1 MMKKH
6 WLVLLC
12 AVALYLP
19 GCVIGYDSTLF
30 VTQSNVGLN
39 VGTKPPIF
47 EMSIARREGV
57 IAPGFEGGQ
66 TPPVM
71 ASFRTDSNPFSRFFF
86 GVKSTFAGGDAAVAL
101 SQVSKVS
108 NDNSA
113 VCLSERP
120 KTKTILG
127 VFDVSIPEKG
137 AVEPFLFGTDTT
149 FGLKVT
155 WGTSGEFPD
164 SVRLGFNRTE
174 FAWAPV
180 FGTDVTKCKI
190 PGTKQDG
197 SERDGTYAVWMP
209 PFLAVLDN
217 DVQLGSRAQ
226 TGALDKDVKTGT
238 PDQTG
243 VKWLQYFAT
252 GKSATTLASQNEV
265 RKVMMERMD
274 PAVTYPGTLKPI
286 SEALLKRQLTL
297 QDKRSKLT
305 DKNQITKILT
315 AGECEIRP
323 NTEPIDNLQ
332 DCIADARDE
341 EKITKLERAFGAR

>member
-1 MMKKH
+1 MIKKH

-12 AVALYLP
+12 AVAPYLQ

-71 ASFRTDSNPFSRFFF
+71 ASFRTDSNPFSRFFL

-108 NDNSA
+108 NDNSV
-113 VCLSERP
+113 VCLSEKP
-120 KTKTILG
+120 KKKTILG

-197 SERDGTYAVWMP
+197 TERDGTYAVWMP

-226 TGALDKDVKTGT
+226 TGVN
-238 PDQTG
+238 
-243 VKWLQYFAT
+243 WLQYFAT

-286 SEALLKRQLTL
+286 SEALQTRKLKL
-297 QDKRSKLT
+297 QERRKEIT
-305 DKNQITKILT
+305 DANKIQQILT
-315 AGECEIRP
+315 SGECKMRENRTP
-323 NTEPIDNLQ
+323 TENLQ
-332 DCIADARDE
+332 DCIADALDDATVTTL
-341 EKITKLERAFGAR
+341 EKAFDAP